1 MKRGLGT
8 YVKNCFLLSHV
19 VKTKVM
25 ECEMEVELEGHE
37 VSKVLA
43 NSLHAMSTAPTP
55 ESMRIHMHLGKT
67 PTLVLID
74 LCSTHNLVNSKLAS
88 NLVLIDLGSTHNLV
102 VNAKIAK
109 KAGLHLLQ
117 WTF

>member
-1 MKRGLGT
+1 
-8 YVKNCFLLSHV
+8 
-19 VKTKVM
+19 
-25 ECEMEVELEGHE
+25 MEVELEGHE

-43 NSLHAMSTAPTP
+43 NSLHAMSTAPSP
-55 ESMRIHMHLGKT
+55 ETMRINMHLGKT

-74 LCSTHNLVNSKLAS
+74 LCSIHNLVNPKLAP

-117 WTF
+117 GTFWSLGSIKSEDRKLG